1 MKCILPTYMKL
12 LKGENKTTNDF
23 VLDNIDIPSFK
34 SKIKP
39 QITIRVKNIISTN
52 CNSIKEFL

>member
-1 MKCILPTYMKL
+1 MKL

-34 SKIKP
+34 SKIIP